1 MENANKYLLT
11 ILEET
16 NLDVLHYVVQILITL
31 IGLLASVMTIIS
43 AFWQNELSIVSV
55 LCGFIALFFII
66 FLCIKLRTTDNKLC
80 ALRVLAHRGKIN
92 TIYFMVY
99 LDFLRSKFNSIYNNE
114 PKTSSLIIQECEF
127 NFCYHHSKESD
138 KYDIDY
144 CHRFKIKGHKGKLD
158 MLILHAGGELVRK
171 PLTDGRND
179 YSGIH
184 VKYQEKDYF
193 IISEPC
199 ISNIKN
205 QRNQVL
211 DRIQCPLPKM
221 VQKEEWLELF
231 YQNQGG
237 SNLDEDAVFVIYP
250 QNYGRKFSGRA
261 TINIKY
267 EEPYCADIQL
277 MSMRFDSLC
286 ESKMKLVAQFERC
299 DDGKSYQCSIGSL
312 NRKSIYFVMI
322 KATSNF

>member
-1 MENANKYLLT
+1 MN
-11 ILEET
+11 
-16 NLDVLHYVVQILITL
+16 VLYYIGQVLITL
-31 IGLLASVMTIIS
+31 VGLLASVMTIVS
-43 AFWQNELSIVSV
+43 AFLQDELSVVSAIF
-55 LCGFIALFFII
+55 GFIALFFII
-66 FLCIKLRTTDNKLC
+66 FLCVKLRTTDNKLC

-92 TIYFMVY
+92 TVYFMVY
-99 LDFLRSKFNSIYNNE
+99 LDFLRSKFNSVYDNE

-127 NFCYHHSKESD
+127 NFRYHHSEESD

-144 CHRFKIKGHKGKLD
+144 HHRFKIKGHKGKLD
-158 MLILHAGGELVRK
+158 MLILHAGGKLVRN
-171 PLTDGRND
+171 PSTDGRND

-184 VKYQEKDYF
+184 VKYQGKDYF
-193 IISEPC
+193 ILSEPC

-211 DRIQCPLPKM
+211 DRIQCSLPKM
-221 VQKEEWLELF
+221 VQKEEWLELD

-237 SNLDEDAVFVIYP
+237 SKLDEDAVFVICP
-250 QNYGRKFSGRA
+250 QNYGRKFSGKA
-261 TINIKY
+261 TIYIRY

-277 MSMRFDSLC
+277 MSMRFDSVY
-286 ESKMKLVAQFERC
+286 ESKMKLVAQFERS

-322 KATSNF
+322 RATPNLQCTQEENHE